1 MRLASL
7 VTGVLLLAAGNAFAF
22 ECTGVKLPSNIVIC
36 SDPELTKLA
45 DERQAAINEMRG
57 RIGEDNWSAFWENQ
71 KAWVRSYATACG
83 VPPAS
88 SPPTPIPENVRD
100 CFKSAAL
107 ARIAYIRAYSPPG
120 NGNQT
125 AQAATANR
133 DADLTPPRVGND
145 VPLEFMNGIY
155 VVPVLINGVL
165 PLRFTVDSGA
175 ADVSIPADVFLTLVR
190 TGTIG
195 KDDYIG
201 TQKYRLADGSN
212 VDSDRFLIREL
223 KVGNQTLTNV
233 VGSVES
239 VKSTPLLGQTFLS
252 KFASWSMDNERHVL
266 VLVPRGGGTSSKI
279 AGNNSQSPITTPLAS
294 SYAAIPGRSAEPHES
309 LFCGQRISYV
319 VQRPSSDTNNLPF
332 LGAWTGTWDN
342 PTHLCAGLIVEEISG
357 VRGTRALYYFG
368 SGNAMRSK
376 SLLGL
381 AVGDNSLSFR
391 DDEGSTFEFNRV
403 GDNLNAKFLGKSGIL
418 TGSFHRAYTPNM
430 N

>member
-7 VTGVLLLAAGNAFAF
+7 VTGISLLAAGSAFAF
-22 ECTGVKLPSNIVIC
+22 ECNGVKLPSNIVIC
-36 SDPELTKLA
+36 SDPELTRLA

-57 RIGEDNWSAFWENQ
+57 RIGEDNWPAFWENQ
-71 KAWVRSYATACG
+71 KAWVRSYAAACG
-83 VPPAS
+83 LPPAAP
-88 SPPTPIPENVRD
+88 PPTPVPENVRE
-100 CFKSAAL
+100 CFKQAAL
-107 ARIAYIRAYSPPG
+107 ARVAYIRAYSPP
-120 NGNQT
+120 NSGNQIS
-125 AQAATANR
+125 QAATGNR
-133 DADLTPPRVGND
+133 DAELTPPRVGND
-145 VPLEFMNGIY
+145 VPLEFMHGIY
-155 VVPVLINGVL
+155 VVPVLINGIL

-223 KVGNQTLTNV
+223 KVGNQTLKNV
-233 VGSVES
+233 AASVES

-266 VLVPRGGGTSSKI
+266 VLVPRGGGASSGANI
-279 AGNNSQSPITTPLAS
+279 ATNVPASPPLAS
-294 SYAAIPGRSAEPHES
+294 SYAAPADRPAEARDS
-309 LFCGQRISYV
+309 LFCGQRVSFV
-319 VQRPSSDTNNLPF
+319 VQRTSTNNLTF

-342 PTHLCAGLIVEEISG
+342 PTHLCAGIIIEEISA
-357 VRGTRALYYFG
+357 VRGIRALYYFG

-376 SLLGL
+376 ALSGL
-381 AVGDNSLSFR
+381 VVGDNGLSFR

-403 GDNLNAKFLGKSGIL
+403 GDNLNAKFSGKSGTL
-418 TGSFHRAYTPNM
+418 TGSFHRAYIPNM